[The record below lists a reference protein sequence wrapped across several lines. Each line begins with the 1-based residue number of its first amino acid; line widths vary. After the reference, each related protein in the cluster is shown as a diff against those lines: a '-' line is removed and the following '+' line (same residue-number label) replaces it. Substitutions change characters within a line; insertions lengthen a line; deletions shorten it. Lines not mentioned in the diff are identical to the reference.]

1 MSKRSKSVIRSI
13 KESSKKNCTRSTRLS
28 NIDSYRNFTDLDNG
42 ASDKVRIFFFCRLD
56 TRLFKK
62 KKRFPRKRKT
72 DIFFCFLK
80 KIKIKY
86 SNMRTSI
93 ENGGNVNI
101 Q

>member
-1 MSKRSKSVIRSI
+1 M
-13 KESSKKNCTRSTRLS
+13 STRLS

-42 ASDKVRIFFFCRLD
+42 ASDKVRIFFFVGL
-56 TRLFKK
+56 TQGYS
-62 KKRFPRKRKT
+62 KKRKDSLEKGKQ
-72 DIFFCFLK
+72 IYFFVFLK